1 MLRAMAGARDRLA
14 AEGTALLAVAADA
27 ATAAAAV
34 RAGAALVDLGDA
46 GSPAIAAFRANHP
59 GILVCAAGQT
69 ADITADP
76 VLALRT
82 GAILAC
88 ADPVAAGR
96 ARVPAG
102 QLLVRVEPARLAAA
116 RAAGYATLVDLRDE
130 PGPDA
135 GTLAIAAIS
144 AWLGATVVRTAH
156 PRQTRRAVDM
166 ASSIRGIRPPARTVR
181 GLG

>member
-1 MLRAMAGARDRLA
+1 MLGAMAGALDRLA
-14 AEGTALLAVAADA
+14 AAGTALLAVAGDA
-27 ATAAAAV
+27 AAAAAAV
-34 RAGAALVDLGDA
+34 RAGAALVDLGEA
-46 GSPAIAAFRANHP
+46 GAAAIAAFRASHP
-59 GILVCAAGQT
+59 GILVCAACET
-69 ADITADP
+69 ADITGDP

-88 ADPVAAGR
+88 ADPVAADR
-96 ARVPAG
+96 AGVPAG
-102 QLLVRVEPARLAAA
+102 QLLVRVEPARLAAV

-135 GTLAIAAIS
+135 GTLAIAAIG

-166 ASSIRGIRPPARTVR
+166 ASSVRGIRPPARTVR